1 MAQTLGLSSFA
12 QISKLK
18 TILELLAADVETLR
32 KKVDGLLAKS
42 EDYRMSNRLTLGNF
56 VLFDADLA

>member
-1 MAQTLGLSSFA
+1 MAQTLGLSSYA
-12 QISKLK
+12 QLSKLK

-42 EDYRMSNRLTLGNF
+42 EDYRISNQLTLGN
-56 VLFDADLA
+56 LIIMQ